1 MIKQHYLVCSIDS
14 FRTPALEPKPIKCL
28 RFIRDKDEPYGELYE
43 YIPYKKSLLLFKI
56 QVKMS
61 GKLLV
66 VKVLPRMDDRY
77 TILRTV
83 LIRNRIRGKYKEDDT
98 IPFEF
103 VLKEIDE
110 INI

>member
-1 MIKQHYLVCSIDS
+1 MIKQHYFVCSIDS
-14 FRTPALEPKPIKCL
+14 FRTPALQPKPIKCL
-28 RFIRDKDEPYGELYE
+28 RFIRDKDAQHGELYE
-43 YIPYKKSLLLFKI
+43 YTSNQKSLFLFKT

-61 GKLLV
+61 GQLLAI
-66 VKVLPRMDDRY
+66 KILPRMDDRH

-83 LIRNRIRGKYKEDDT
+83 LIRNKIRGKYKEDDT